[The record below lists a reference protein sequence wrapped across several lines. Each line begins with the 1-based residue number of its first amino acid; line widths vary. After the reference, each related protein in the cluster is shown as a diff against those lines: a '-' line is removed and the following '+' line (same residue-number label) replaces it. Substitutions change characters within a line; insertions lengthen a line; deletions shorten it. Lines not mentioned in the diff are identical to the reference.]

1 MLVGGQNVYLHAIER
16 GAAIVRPTT
25 DADIGLD
32 LRASP
37 HILRDFT
44 ATLIDMGFVSAGQS
58 PDGHEHRWVRGSA
71 IIDVLIPR
79 GTGECSSS
87 RPGSTGSTTIE
98 APAIQTA
105 IDRAETVE
113 VSTRGSNG
121 NINRANIV
129 GALIGKGAA
138 LRIFQ
143 DPKKDRHLSDGMT
156 LLSVIAAR
164 ELRRDDYQPA
174 ERAHL
179 ALLLNQPAANMRIVN
194 SFQDGQAHL
203 ERLRRVARKWSATDP
218 NARLL

>member
-1 MLVGGQNVYLHAIER
+1 
-16 GAAIVRPTT
+16 
-25 DADIGLD
+25 
-32 LRASP
+32 
-37 HILRDFT
+37 
-44 ATLIDMGFVSAGQS
+44 MGFVSAGQS

-79 GTGECSSS
+79 GTGERSSS

-129 GALIGKGAA
+129 GALIEKGAA
-138 LRIFQ
+138 LRIFH

-179 ALLLNQPAANMRIVN
+179 ALLLNQLAANMRIVN
-194 SFQDGQAHL
+194 SFEDGQAHL
-203 ERLRRVARKWSATDP
+203 ERLRRVAGKWSATDP